1 MNPPV
6 GIVAGSGIDLRRLL
20 DTVSEERPFSEFP
33 ELEQGVLRQGVATPC
48 PRRFV
53 CGACG
58 PYPIVLQCGRL
69 HMYEGLDY
77 EAVVRPVDVL
87 HDLGVRS
94 ILFTNAAGGLVPGM
108 APGDLLAVD
117 RVRLWRYRRWDATPG
132 TLFPDFV
139 APDCDFTGGY
149 QWVHGP
155 CYETRAEIAALQ
167 NHRMA
172 AVGMSTAPGLARC
185 QELGIRAGVI
195 ACITNSCCHPHVL
208 THEEVTTVARRSS
221 GKLARHIRSVLP
233 VIAGPHPP
241 APQRPGVVS

>member
-1 MNPPV
+1 MIPPV
-6 GIVAGSGIDLRRLL
+6 AIVAGSGIELRRLL

-33 ELEQGVLRQGVATPC
+33 GLELGVLEGH

-53 CGACG
+53 CGTCG

-77 EAVVRPVDVL
+77 EAVARPVDVL
-87 HDLGVRS
+87 HDLGARS

-108 APGDLLAVD
+108 VPGDLLAVD
-117 RVRLWRYRRWDATPG
+117 RVRVWRYGRWDATPG

-139 APDCDFTGGY
+139 TPGCDFTGAY

-233 VIAGPHPP
+233 VIAGPQPE